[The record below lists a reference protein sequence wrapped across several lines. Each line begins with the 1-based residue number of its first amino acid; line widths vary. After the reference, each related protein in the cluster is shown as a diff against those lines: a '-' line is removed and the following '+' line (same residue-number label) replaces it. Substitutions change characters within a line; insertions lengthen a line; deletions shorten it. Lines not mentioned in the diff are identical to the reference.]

1 MRTFS
6 KSQVEYFEFQ
16 IEGDEK
22 IYKVPLAGSMTN
34 RELIAFKNTNGDYE
48 AQLEWLRAYIGDA
61 VDEWT
66 PAQTGEIIR
75 AWSEATNEQGA
86 SVGES

>member
-6 KSQVEYFEFQ
+6 KSQLEYFEFQ
-16 IEGDEK
+16 FEGDDQVYK
-22 IYKVPLAGSMTN
+22 IPLAGSMTN
-34 RELIAFKNTNGDYE
+34 RELIAFKNTNGNYE
-48 AQLEWLRAYIGDA
+48 KQLEWLRAYIGDA

-66 PAQTGEIIR
+66 PGLTGDVIR
-75 AWSEATNEQGA
+75 AWSLATSEQGA

>member
-6 KSQVEYFEFQ
+6 KSLVEYFEFQ
-16 IEGDEK
+16 IEGDGKVYK
-22 IYKVPLAGSMTN
+22 IPLAGSMTN
-34 RELIAFKNTNGDYE
+34 RELITFKNTNGDYV
-48 AQLEWLRAYIGDA
+48 AQLEWLRAYIGGT
-61 VDEWT
+61 VDELT